1 MEGFYMWN
9 NIYYKLKKLNREL
22 NNSIGYIVIAFGIFI
37 LVMYIPD
44 WLWMVLLGIIIIII
58 GYYINVYFK

>member
-1 MEGFYMWN
+1 MWN